1 MPRRRRAKAET
12 TLVPHRT
19 PDLAALL
26 DEAKNCE
33 LAPLRR
39 YLAAGGQPNA
49 LVSMQLAGGA
59 FTTLPLLYSALFRSP
74 HLTDYASSIDSLL
87 DAGADINAC
96 FMDAADGVE
105 LSLLMCACQ
114 YYTSEPMAILLQR
127 GADACLQTPSV
138 SLTALHIAARCGSTD
153 KCKLLPEANRRAIEL
168 RSCDGKSPL
177 FEAAWG
183 AQLPVVKLL
192 HKDYG
197 GNLFTTDEDGATLL
211 HAAVQAQL
219 P

>member
-1 MPRRRRAKAET
+1 MLWCQCSWLAEHSLRFLCSTAPSSDPR
-12 TLVPHRT
+12 
-19 PDLAALL
+19 
-26 DEAKNCE
+26 
-33 LAPLRR
+33 
-39 YLAAGGQPNA
+39 
-49 LVSMQLAGGA
+49 
-59 FTTLPLLYSALFRSP
+59 
-74 HLTDYASSIDSLL
+74 LTDYTASIDSLL

-114 YYTSEPMAILLQR
+114 YYTSEPMAILLHR

-153 KCKLLPEANRRAIEL
+153 KCKLLLEANRRAIEL

-183 AQLPVVKLL
+183 RNFLW
-192 HKDYG
+192 
-197 GNLFTTDEDGATLL
+197 
-211 HAAVQAQL
+211 
-219 P
+219 